1 MAQAPLHPAKGSID
15 IASLAFRHGSS
26 RILAGVSC
34 AIAAGEHVAILGR
47 SGAGKS
53 TLLHLI
59 AGLLKPDS
67 GRILIGGSPLN
78 AQSSKPVLMF
88 QRPALLPWL
97 TARENVLLPLRL
109 SGAYRTD
116 PEAARRKAD
125 ALIAQIG
132 LTDRALALPVNL
144 SGGQQQRVALA
155 RALAGDPDVLL
166 LDEPFSSL
174 DSETRIALRRDV
186 RSLAH
191 ARGATLIT
199 VTHDISDA
207 AALAD
212 RVLVLAGSPAHIE
225 EDITLGADPERQ
237 LQLRYP
243 HLRDA
248 A

>member
-1 MAQAPLHPAKGSID
+1 MEHAARFPAKGRID
-15 IASLAFRHGSS
+15 IENLAFRHGAN
-26 RILAGVSC
+26 RILAGVSGS
-34 AIAAGEHVAILGR
+34 IAAGEHVAILGR

-67 GRILIGGSPLN
+67 GTVSIDGSPVTTD
-78 AQSSKPVLMF
+78 ARKPVLMF

-97 TARENVLLPLRL
+97 TAHENVLLPLRF
-109 SGAYRTD
+109 SGVLQAD
-116 PEAARRKAD
+116 PKAARQKAD

-132 LTDRALALPVNL
+132 LTDRADALPVAL

-155 RALAGDPDVLL
+155 RALAGDPAVLL

-174 DSETRIALRRDV
+174 DAETRTALRSDV
-186 RSLAH
+186 RALAR
-191 ARGATLIT
+191 ARGTTLIT
-199 VTHDISDA
+199 VTHDIADA

-225 EDITLGADPERQ
+225 EDILLGADPERQ
-237 LQLRYP
+237 LKSRYQ
-243 HLRDA
+243 HLRRA